1 MYWLSLLKWDNRYI
15 KWLVSIGKKTE
26 EAGMDKG
33 IYLPYSSRAL
43 ITPFIII
50 CWIFSLACLVCSK
63 ILSVQLVRIILEND
77 IIFYSLL
84 VVFVICGY
92 YVNEIFLFKNDKY
105 KKYFAEFD
113 KKKKYLLYYSIY
125 VVSLIVQFATFYLL
139 LIEIV
144 V

>member
-1 MYWLSLLKWDNRYI
+1 
-15 KWLVSIGKKTE
+15 
-26 EAGMDKG
+26 MDKG

-50 CWIFSLACLVCSK
+50 CWIFSLVCLACIK
-63 ILSVQLVRIILEND
+63 ILRVQLVRIILENG

-84 VVFVICGY
+84 VVFMICGY
-92 YVNEIFLFKNDKY
+92 YINEIFLFKNDKY

-125 VVSLIVQFATFYLL
+125 VVSLIIQFATFYLL

>member
-1 MYWLSLLKWDNRYI
+1 MGYICHKLHLFEYKFILLLLLISL
-15 KWLVSIGKKTE
+15 
-26 EAGMDKG
+26 
-33 IYLPYSSRAL
+33 
-43 ITPFIII
+43 
-50 CWIFSLACLVCSK
+50 
-63 ILSVQLVRIILEND
+63 
-77 IIFYSLL
+77 IFYLCYINEL
-84 VVFVICGY
+84 FVF
-92 YVNEIFLFKNDKY
+92 KKDKY